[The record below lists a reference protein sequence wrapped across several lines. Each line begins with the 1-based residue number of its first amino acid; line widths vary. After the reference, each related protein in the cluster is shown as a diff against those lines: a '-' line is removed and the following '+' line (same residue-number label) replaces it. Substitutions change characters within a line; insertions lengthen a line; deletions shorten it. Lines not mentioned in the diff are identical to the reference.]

1 MNQMDRKLWEAEDEG
16 NFIIEDDLSE
26 QSNSF
31 QSEIKEDSY
40 NKNKVHELDE
50 NELSQTI
57 EELCLSKAEEFRMI
71 GYDHVTGHEIW
82 ECISNKYKKE
92 GIPNLH
98 KIVNDILTLKV
109 THFMNWLTMNAYKDV
124 R

>member
-1 MNQMDRKLWEAEDEG
+1 MDRKLWEAEDEG